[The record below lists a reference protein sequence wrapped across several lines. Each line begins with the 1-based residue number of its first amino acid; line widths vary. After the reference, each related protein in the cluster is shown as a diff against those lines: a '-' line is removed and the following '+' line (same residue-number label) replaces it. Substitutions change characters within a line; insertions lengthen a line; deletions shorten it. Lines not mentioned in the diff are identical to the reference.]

1 MRFEKEVWTRY
12 YQVCS
17 QAKKDIRKAERLGLE
32 NSPKLLKNE
41 LENRK
46 VANTVE
52 LGTIEIPVRQIIGTA
67 TFDEKNLYS
76 PDFLPI
82 ASADSPYAEQ
92 WCQLYMDYLSDKGWE
107 GAIRCFEFLGRF
119 YVQDGKKRVSVLK
132 AHGATVTDAI
142 VTRIMPVM
150 EQDEEIEKYYDFL
163 NNYEKTGLYQV
174 AFSQPGSFDKL
185 QRALGHNPDYKWND
199 SDRFSFLFNL
209 PPVEYALEEAF
220 NGHLNITA
228 ADAIVALLE
237 EHPYNELR
245 RMQPWNL
252 TKLLQDCWV
261 KLYKIVDPDFA
272 AAPVGAA

>member
-17 QAKKDIRKAERLGLE
+17 QAKKDIRKAERLDLE
-32 NSPKLLKNE
+32 NCPKELKYE
-41 LENRK
+41 LETRK
-46 VANTVE
+46 VANIVE
-52 LGTIEIPVRQIIGTA
+52 LGVVEIPVKQIVGTA

-76 PDFLPI
+76 PDFLPV

-92 WCQLYMDYLSDKGWE
+92 WCQLYMDYLSDKGWD

-150 EQDEEIEKYYDFL
+150 EQDKEIENYYDFL

-174 AFSQPGSFDKL
+174 AFSQPGSFAKL
-185 QRALGHNPDYKWND
+185 QRALGHNPDYEWND

-209 PPVEYALEEAF
+209 PPVEYALEDAF
-220 NGHLNITA
+220 KGHLNITA
-228 ADAIVALLE
+228 ADAMVTLLE
-237 EHPYNELR
+237 EHSFNELR
-245 RMQPWNL
+245 RMQHWNL
-252 TKLLQDCWV
+252 TKLLQDSWV

-272 AAPVGAA
+272 AVPVGAA